1 MIIGK
6 IKKWRQVT
14 MRKWRNIRIEEVHRE
29 SGKVRRGQTLWSN
42 QTEKELR
49 DWYYPE
55 TEKFQIRVTEL
66 N

>member
-1 MIIGK
+1 
-6 IKKWRQVT
+6 